1 MFSSVYNLK
10 NHAHFAD
17 RYLKDNSAINNRENY
32 FRGSP
37 RVEKNNLAHPIGS
50 AGSMKGYSRV
60 DAVRTIESPS
70 HDVSVI
76 DARCGALSQVN

>member
-1 MFSSVYNLK
+1 MLS
-10 NHAHFAD
+10 
-17 RYLKDNSAINNRENY
+17 RIAISRK
-32 FRGSP
+32 
-37 RVEKNNLAHPIGS
+37 KNNLAHPIGS

-76 DARCGALSQVN
+76 DARCGALSRAN